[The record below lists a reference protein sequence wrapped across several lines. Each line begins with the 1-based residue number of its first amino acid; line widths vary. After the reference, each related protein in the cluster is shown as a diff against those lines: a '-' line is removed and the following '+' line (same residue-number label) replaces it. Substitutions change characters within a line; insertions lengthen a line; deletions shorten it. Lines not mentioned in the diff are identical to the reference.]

1 MIENDL
7 HYLAYRDAKAFG
19 KERDL
24 GEMKLI
30 MSILLYLLVPAF
42 YCIITSQSYSSTVAG
57 LKGNTKTFFFIYDMR
72 GRERYRDRYIDSYI
86 DR

>member
-57 LKGNTKTFFFIYDMR
+57 LKGNTKTFFLDMIW
-72 GRERYRDRYIDSYI
+72 EDEIDRDRYIV
-86 DR
+86 R